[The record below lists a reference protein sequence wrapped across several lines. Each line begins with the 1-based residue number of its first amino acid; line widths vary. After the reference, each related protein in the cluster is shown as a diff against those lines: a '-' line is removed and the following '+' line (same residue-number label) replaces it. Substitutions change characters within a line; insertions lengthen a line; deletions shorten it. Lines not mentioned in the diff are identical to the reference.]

1 MLYRGKFI
9 SKNNEIK
16 SFDKVQ
22 NFSSGITLIALVI
35 TVIVLI
41 ILAGIAISMLS
52 GDNGILNQAARAKEQ
67 TEQQSTLEQIK
78 LATTAAIANE
88 NRSVDEEV
96 LEKDLTGYGF
106 EISNKDEENNYTI
119 TKGDR
124 TFEITNDGDISE
136 VVTEVPTEEV
146 SVKTKFI
153 DEQSENKVVVIPEGF
168 KVSSV
173 EGEQQIDT
181 GLVVIAPD
189 KSEFVWIPVENVN
202 DMYEEKEID
211 GETRKVGKL
220 YKFTEDGYSQIT
232 YSSSGYREP
241 DILTNL
247 TKGDASETKNR
258 GIDLLKNIAGIEG
271 ADNDVILNTWKNQL
285 QNEFNDMIDS
295 VEKNGGFYI
304 GRYETSLRTGT
315 DGTTIAQVIKG
326 KKSVTGASVSGA
338 WYGLYQKEKEYSEKN
353 NLSNVVIS
361 SMIWG
366 SQYDQIMIWLSNNGI
381 NVASG
386 KPITT
391 ECPNGAEKNKGDNG
405 SSVSYTGVVETDKL
419 NNLYDLIG
427 NAREWTLESFKDYGR
442 VPRRRMF

>member
-78 LATTAAIANE
+78 LAVIAALAN
-88 NRSVDEEV
+88 NDRSVDEEI
-96 LEKDLTGYGF
+96 LENDLTGYGF

-189 KSEFVWIPVENVN
+189 ESEFVWVPVE
-202 DMYEEKEID
+202 DPSSMYGID
-211 GETRKVGKL
+211 ENGNYLGKL
-220 YKFTEDGYSQIT
+220 YNFKEDGYSQIT
-232 YSSSGYREP
+232 YSSSGNREP
-241 DILTNL
+241 DILTD
-247 TKGDASETKNR
+247 TTYGDASEIANR
-258 GIDLLKNIAGIEG
+258 GLNLLSSIVRIEG
-271 ADNDVILNTWKNQL
+271 TVGEDNETMIAIWKNQL
-285 QNEFNDMIDS
+285 QNEFDEMIES
-295 VEKNGGFYI
+295 VRTNEGFYI
-304 GRYETSLRTGT
+304 GRYETS
-315 DGTTIAQVIKG
+315 
-326 KKSVTGASVSGA
+326 
-338 WYGLYQKEKEYSEKN
+338 
-353 NLSNVVIS
+353 
-361 SMIWG
+361 
-366 SQYDQIMIWLSNNGI
+366 
-381 NVASG
+381 
-386 KPITT
+386 
-391 ECPNGAEKNKGDNG
+391 
-405 SSVSYTGVVETDKL
+405 
-419 NNLYDLIG
+419 
-427 NAREWTLESFKDYGR
+427 
-442 VPRRRMF
+442 